1 MDRAGKQR
9 LFDTMEAEL
18 INRFKELNLKADE
31 FALCRLGQHSF
42 LLKVNDKL
50 IAFDPYLSDIP
61 QRLIKPLAK
70 AEDLSDFDLIFGS
83 HDHSDHIDRPQLA
96 RMGEGRAKFIFPA
109 AVAASITEIPQD
121 KIIAMKG
128 DDEIE
133 FDGMKIYAVPS
144 AHEFLEKD
152 ADGAYFN
159 LGFVLEIGDFSL
171 YHSGDCCIYEGLLSR
186 LKKLAPAVMLLP
198 INGRDA
204 ARLKRNC
211 IGNMTYQE
219 AVELAGFSLTKL
231 AVPAHY
237 DMFEGNL
244 ENPQLF
250 IDYANAKF
258 PELKT
263 GILAPGEIIVLSEK
277 KITVAE

>member
-1 MDRAGKQR
+1 MVGKQC
-9 LFDTMEAEL
+9 LCDTMEAEL
-18 INRFKELNLKADE
+18 IKKFKELSLKANE
-31 FALCRLGQHSF
+31 IALCRLGQHSF
-42 LLKVNDKL
+42 LMKTNGKL
-50 IAFDPYLSDIP
+50 IAFDPYLADIP
-61 QRLIKPLAK
+61 QRLIKPLLK
-70 AEDLSDFDLIFGS
+70 AEDLADFDLIFGS

-96 RMGEGRAKFIFPA
+96 AMAQGRAKFVFPE
-109 AVAASITEIPQD
+109 AVVPSITEIPHER
-121 KIIAMKG
+121 IIAMKG

-133 FDGMKIYAVPS
+133 FDGMKIYALPS
-144 AHEFLEKD
+144 AHEFLDKD
-152 ADGAYFN
+152 ANGAYFN
-159 LGFVLEIGDFSL
+159 LGFVLKNADVSI

-186 LKKLAPAVMLLP
+186 LKKLTPDIMLLP

-204 ARLKRNC
+204 ERYKRNC

-219 AVELAGFSLTKL
+219 AVDLAGLSGCRV
-231 AVPAHY
+231 AIPAHY

-250 IDYANAKF
+250 IDYANVKF

-277 KITVAE
+277 K